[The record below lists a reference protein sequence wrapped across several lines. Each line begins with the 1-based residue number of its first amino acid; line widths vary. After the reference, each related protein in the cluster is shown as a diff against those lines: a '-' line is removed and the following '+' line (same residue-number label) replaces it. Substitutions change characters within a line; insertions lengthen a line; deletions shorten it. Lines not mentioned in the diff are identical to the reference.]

1 MENYCRKMAWL
12 LYNRGLV
19 DKENVEDLRFLL
31 ELILT
36 QVITIISVY
45 IIGLLFMDALSI
57 LIICAC
63 FVAGRKYLDGYH
75 ADTFRNCYLLTML
88 NFIFCIFMSRIVAY
102 VEIFYF
108 IGIGISLYLFHLP

>member
-45 IIGLLFMDALSI
+45 IIGLLFMDAPVS
-57 LIICAC
+57 
-63 FVAGRKYLDGYH
+63 YTH
-75 ADTFRNCYLLTML
+75 LTL
-88 NFIFCIFMSRIVAY
+88 PTTSRV
-102 VEIFYF
+102 
-108 IGIGISLYLFHLP
+108 

>member
-75 ADTFRNCYLLTML
+75 ADTLLNVMFSYQFFHKRFRLAIT
-88 NFIFCIFMSRIVAY
+88 
-102 VEIFYF
+102 VEQ
-108 IGIGISLYLFHLP
+108 